1 MAKKLER
8 DLTVPGHLHCSAVP
22 IRSAVPLTTMLA
34 AMTSGSTQMD
44 STKKVCGEHQGGP
57 EGTEHRHV
65 QGSGPGST
73 EPCPT
78 EGHAEQPVWGWGQ
91 GPEAWNQSR
100 CRPTQDSPAETLA
113 APERRLQGGKK
124 NAPPLIPGRRG
135 GPMPCWHERPRKGP
149 PRAKTCH
156 GPAEEVSQPGLTL

>member
-1 MAKKLER
+1 MNAPSDTTPQERFSGVQAHLTQHSTASHPPHPKVQETKLRSAQALAKKLER

-65 QGSGPGST
+65 RSGL
-73 EPCPT
+73 
-78 EGHAEQPVWGWGQ
+78 W
-91 GPEAWNQSR
+91 AW
-100 CRPTQDSPAETLA
+100 L
-113 APERRLQGGKK
+113 
-124 NAPPLIPGRRG
+124 
-135 GPMPCWHERPRKGP
+135 H
-149 PRAKTCH
+149 RALPH
-156 GPAEEVSQPGLTL
+156 